1 MLSEVRL
8 LEKVMFD
15 IKRLSPENRLFV
27 IKLTSE
33 SLLNRANQPKM
44 VSYPKQ
50 TITNPLRFGEY
61 RGTYFTDLEDFKIAE
76 WHPTDEYLKTF

>member
-8 LEKVMFD
+8 LERVMLD

-33 SLLNRANQPKM
+33 TLLNRANKPEL
-44 VSYPKQ
+44 VSYPKKTKTKQ
-50 TITNPLRFGEY
+50 LRFGEY
-61 RGTYFTDLEDFKIAE
+61 RGTSFTDLDDFKIAE
-76 WHPTDEYLKTF
+76 WQPTDEYLNSF